1 MFKNLSASKKKNY
14 RIGHSFWSLSCALVA
29 TEAEEIDCLSSL
41 PLLLL
46 LLSPLRYSGPALNL
60 TFFASMV
67 GWQAELG
74 S

>member
-1 MFKNLSASKKKNY
+1 MFKNLSTSKKKNY
-14 RIGHSFWSLSCALVA
+14 RTGHSFWSLSCALVA

-41 PLLLL
+41 PLL